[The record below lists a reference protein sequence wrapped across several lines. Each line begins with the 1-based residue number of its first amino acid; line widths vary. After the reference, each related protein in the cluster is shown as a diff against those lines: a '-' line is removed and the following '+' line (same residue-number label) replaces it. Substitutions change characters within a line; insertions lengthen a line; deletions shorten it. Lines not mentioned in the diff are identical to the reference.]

1 MWHKVHKFTILDNIC
16 FLHQYF
22 INFFPNHS
30 LWKWLWQY
38 FFSSLS
44 LSFLSNEW
52 LSVLD
57 LMGQIDQP
65 TYTWYVVWA
74 IFFVF
79 DWYWYIT
86 LEHEVLVCYLENHFF
101 FFNGWRITFKF

>member
-1 MWHKVHKFTILDNIC
+1 MWHTQGPQISYLDNVC

-57 LMGQIDQP
+57 LMGQIGQP
-65 TYTWYVVWA
+65 TYTWHVVWA
-74 IFFVF
+74 IFFVIG
-79 DWYWYIT
+79 YIT
-86 LEHEVLVCYLENHFF
+86 LEHEILVLLY
-101 FFNGWRITFKF
+101 